1 MVAKGTE
8 SLYQH
13 CSNTVTQKWRVCS
26 FLHVVVSI
34 VIVNNF
40 YLARVIKV
48 CAVCNYGFFTC
59 CSIRSLLLRGTQRE
73 FLESICLEEELR
85 SKIFGTFCCKISCLP
100 AYPRIFEHLK
110 KV

>member
-8 SLYQH
+8 SLYKH
-13 CSNTVTQKWRVCS
+13 SSNTVTQKWRVCS

-48 CAVCNYGFFTC
+48 CAVCNYGFFIC
-59 CSIRSLLLRGTQRE
+59 FSIRSLLLI
-73 FLESICLEEELR
+73 FLIL
-85 SKIFGTFCCKISCLP
+85 IQTGAPNVNFWKISVW
-100 AYPRIFEHLK
+100 K
-110 KV
+110 KN

>member
-13 CSNTVTQKWRVCS
+13 CSNTITQKWRVCS

-48 CAVCNYGFFTC
+48 CAVCNYGFFVC
-59 CSIRSLLLRGTQRE
+59 CSIRSTQRE
-73 FLESICLEEELR
+73 FLENICLEEELR
-85 SKIFGTFCCKISCLP
+85 SKIFGTFVVKFLACLP
-100 AYPRIFEHLK
+100 ILEFSNI
-110 KV
+110 

>member
-8 SLYQH
+8 SLYKH

-48 CAVCNYGFFTC
+48 CAVCNYGFFIC
-59 CSIRSLLLRGTQRE
+59 FSIRSLLLI
-73 FLESICLEEELR
+73 FLILIQTGAPNVNFWKTSVW
-85 SKIFGTFCCKISCLP
+85 
-100 AYPRIFEHLK
+100 K
-110 KV
+110 KN

>member
-48 CAVCNYGFFTC
+48 CAVCNYGFFGC
-59 CSIRSLLLRGTQRE
+59 CSIRSTQRE
-73 FLESICLEEELR
+73 FLENICLEEELR
-85 SKIFGTFCCKISCLP
+85 SKIFGTFVVKFLACLP
-100 AYPRIFEHLK
+100 ILEFSNI
-110 KV
+110 